1 MNEPAFTSQIRP
13 TSGCFCSSLLS
24 QSILLAFVHP
34 PSATATTATETIT
47 KRGVIARCYTLR
59 AFLPSFAAKRAFGRG
74 HRQAGV
80 DDQRLPR
87 DPARLVAGQ
96 IDGAPAHVP
105 AGALGA
111 ERARAPAPLAGG
123 VAEVLH
129 HGRPDGSGRDRVDAE
144 SLGPELDCYRADE
157 SDHARLRR
165 RIRGAAVAAEPRD
178 RRDADDRTAAA
189 PDHRRCGGL
198 RREEHRL
205 EVDRDHAIPLFLG

>member
-34 PSATATTATETIT
+34 PSSNATTATERIT

-59 AFLPSFAAKRAFGRG
+59 ALLPSFAAKRALRRG

-105 AGALGA
+105 ARALGA
-111 ERARAPAPLAGG
+111 ERARAPTPLARR

-129 HGRPDGSGRDRVDAE
+129 HGRPDWSGCDRVHVNA
-144 SLGPELDCYRADE
+144 LGPELDRHRADE

-165 RIRGAAVAAEPRD
+165 RIRGAAVAAESRD
-178 RRDADDRTAAA
+178 RGDADDGAAA
-189 PDHRRCGGL
+189 TSDHRR
-198 RREEHRL
+198 
-205 EVDRDHAIPLFLG
+205 